1 MIAFVDGSFVEQ
13 ASAVVPIA
21 DRGFLYADAVF
32 ETARLCEGGYFRLQR
47 HLDRLEQSAATL
59 RIPLPARSEI
69 ADIAFEL
76 AHRNQLR
83 DGSFRITV
91 TRGSGAPGADP
102 FVAAT
107 LAPMP
112 ADWWDRAARG
122 WRLITARTST
132 APPSTVPPALK
143 ATGRTWSLLA
153 RHEAADAGVDDVVL
167 LNPDGV
173 VAEGPTWNVFW
184 RRSDTLFTPALEVG
198 VLAGVT
204 RTEVIQLADEM
215 GLQVEEGAYVPGE
228 LARAEEIFATMTSL
242 GVVPAREL
250 DGRVLPEPTAAARLQ
265 AAYWQ
270 RVAAT
275 VERPVGTNR
284 A

>member
-13 ASAVVPIA
+13 AAAVVPIG

-32 ETARLCEGGYFRLQR
+32 ETARLYDGGYFRLQR

-59 RIPLPARSEI
+59 RITLPARDEI
-69 ADIAFEL
+69 IGIAFEL

-91 TRGSGAPGADP
+91 TRGSGAPGAEP
-102 FVAAT
+102 FVVAA

-112 ADWWDRAARG
+112 PHWQERAARG
-122 WRLITARTST
+122 WRLVTARTRT
-132 APPSTVPPALK
+132 APPATVPPALK

-153 RHEAADAGVDDVVL
+153 RHEAADAGVDDVLL

-184 RRSDTLFTPALEVG
+184 RRDDTLFTPALEVG

-204 RTEVIQLADEM
+204 RGEIIQLAMEA
-215 GLQVEEGAYVPGE
+215 GLRIEEGVYPPTA

-250 DGRVLPEPTAAARLQ
+250 DGRVLPQPTTAPRLQ

-270 RVAAT
+270 RVAVT